1 MNFNLDGFAV
11 MLPALALLW
20 VANKR
25 ANPRGRGQ
33 TAVNIIKM
41 ILAGAAGC
49 GMVYT
54 FLGSWLAA
62 AIGWVSG
69 ISPALKI
76 GVPLALVF
84 VAAGIAILDIAFDK
98 QADKGAQ
105 MAAIVA
111 PTLLAL
117 VVAGS
122 LGLSGRNAVH
132 DTYQQL
138 HVQVAK
144 MGGRS

>member
-1 MNFNLDGFAV
+1 
-11 MLPALALLW
+11 
-20 VANKR
+20 
-25 ANPRGRGQ
+25 
-33 TAVNIIKM
+33 
-41 ILAGAAGC
+41 
-49 GMVYT
+49 MVYT

-62 AIGWVSG
+62 VIGWVSG

-84 VAAGIAILDIAFDK
+84 VALGIAILDIAFDK

-138 HVQVAK
+138 HIQVAK

>member
-20 VANKR
+20 VANKK
-25 ANPRGRGQ
+25 ANPRGKGQ
-33 TAVNIIKM
+33 TAVNVIKM
-41 ILAGAAGC
+41 ILAAAAGC

-62 AIGWVSG
+62 AIGWVSSM
-69 ISPALKI
+69 SPALKV

-84 VAAGIAILDIAFDK
+84 VAAGIAILDIAFDR

-105 MAAIVA
+105 MAAIMA

-122 LGLSGRNAVH
+122 LGLSGKNAVH

-138 HVQVAK
+138 HSQVVK